1 MKITKKQLRDLI
13 KEEVAANSKAIDG
26 VRQVVELWDSIH
38 NSLRDDESKKMFEDY
53 LGQNFEAYTK
63 KWRDDRDD
71 REDPDDTSASI
82 EEY

>member
-13 KEEVAANSKAIDG
+13 KEEVAASSKAIDG

-53 LGQNFEAYTK
+53 LGQNFEAYTRR
-63 KWRDDRDD
+63 WRED
-71 REDPDDTSASI
+71 REDPDDAPTDI